1 MATLLCS
8 TSVSDVVSVVGSI
21 INVVNGKKWLTHIYF
36 FFIGKLREKL
46 LICQLILPITKI
58 KIFNLKNEKLEEK
71 KWDFLKCTDSDRTFP
86 KSSFKKLHL

>member
-36 FFIGKLREKL
+36 FLHWKTEGETSDLSIN
-46 LICQLILPITKI
+46 IA
-58 KIFNLKNEKLEEK
+58 NYKNKDL
-71 KWDFLKCTDSDRTFP
+71 
-86 KSSFKKLHL
+86 